1 MAEDEE
7 KTEQATPKK
16 RQDAREKGQVA
27 KSVELNTAFLLITSL
42 IFFYFTI
49 GNLGDNFKYGFV
61 HFIGLASHYE
71 ITLTSF
77 PQLVKDITYIMFSI
91 MLPFLIVML
100 LVSLFINVVQVGFMI
115 TPKAIEL
122 KFDKLNPIN
131 GFKNMF
137 SLKSFGELVKS
148 ILKAS
153 VISYILYIFIKGK
166 MSYWFSLINTSKEI
180 LFIALLKGIF
190 LISVYITIF
199 ILFMAV
205 LDYVFQKYTFEKSIR
220 MSHKEIKD
228 EYKQMEGDPHVKQR
242 IRKLQM
248 ELARRRMMEDVKKAD
263 VVITNPTHYAVAL
276 KYEESKM
283 SAPKVVAKGINMI
296 AERIKEIAQENNV
309 AIVEKPELARELYKK
324 VNIDNFIPEELYKA
338 VAEILAYVYKA
349 KNQNTRHF

>member
-153 VISYILYIFIKGK
+153 VISYILYIFIKDK